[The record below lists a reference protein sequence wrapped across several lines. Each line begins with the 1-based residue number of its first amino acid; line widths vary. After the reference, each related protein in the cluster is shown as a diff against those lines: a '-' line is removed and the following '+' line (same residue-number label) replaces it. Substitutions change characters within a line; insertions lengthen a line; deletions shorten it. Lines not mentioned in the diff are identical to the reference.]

1 MFTIKSLF
9 FSFNIQ
15 ITNRNHESMTLPRYN
30 EKGLIIYRN
39 SKIDLRIS
47 LVSCINGKNNPSINL
62 LLLSS
67 NLKLMLVLI

>member
-47 LVSCINGKNNPSINL
+47 LVSCINGKNNPSNL

-67 NLKLMLVLI
+67 NLKLMLVLIL

>member
-39 SKIDLRIS
+39 SKIDLRIT
-47 LVSCINGKNNPSINL
+47 LVSCINGKNNPSNL

>member
-30 EKGLIIYRN
+30 GKGPIIYRN
-39 SKIDLRIS
+39 TKIDLRIS
-47 LVSCINGKNNPSINL
+47 LVSCINGKNNPSNL

-67 NLKLMLVLI
+67 NLKLMLVLIL

>member
-47 LVSCINGKNNPSINL
+47 LVSCINGKNNPSNL

>member
-15 ITNRNHESMTLPRYN
+15 ITNCNHESMTLPRYN
-30 EKGLIIYRN
+30 EKGPIIYRN

-47 LVSCINGKNNPSINL
+47 LVSCINGKNNPSNL

-67 NLKLMLVLI
+67 NLKLMLVLIL